1 MPIGNNVTLKD
12 KLIKST
18 TSTKNKTSNTSNTS
32 NTRIARKKKDT
43 EGTAKMTFYIDP
55 DLLKKLYNFSYWDR
69 LSLTKA
75 FNIALKDGL
84 KGKNTKDR
92 K

>member
-1 MPIGNNVTLKD
+1 MPIGNNVTFKD

-18 TSTKNKTSNTSNTS
+18 TSTKNKTSNTSNT
-32 NTRIARKKKDT
+32 RITRKKKDT
-43 EGTAKMTFYIDP
+43 EGTVKMTFYVNP

-75 FNIALKDGL
+75 FNLALKDGL
-84 KGKNTKDR
+84 ISKNTKDR